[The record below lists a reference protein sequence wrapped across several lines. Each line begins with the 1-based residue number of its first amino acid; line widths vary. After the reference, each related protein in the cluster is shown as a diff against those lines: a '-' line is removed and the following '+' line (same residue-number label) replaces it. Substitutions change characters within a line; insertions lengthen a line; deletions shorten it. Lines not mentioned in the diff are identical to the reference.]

1 MSNQPEPV
9 LSCIIG
15 IKPVCGKLPV
25 WYYKVVA
32 SGYNYLLLINRMLHL
47 YSISHICYNPVG

>member
-1 MSNQPEPV
+1 MFSICRINRNPFCPV
-9 LSCIIG
+9 LLG

-47 YSISHICYNPVG
+47 YGIA